1 MEWPWNAEEL
11 LAVPLEIVRNDKTL
25 PPDLHHHS
33 MWKNVCLLVL
43 LLGVTESASAHP
55 SPLNVQQ
62 NFDPCPQFPLSLWSL
77 ASQCTPRCPNHVANL
92 SICWKG
98 HFIEICQQQLI
109 VYWTR
114 PFQTG
119 LESNIATCSLFQL
132 CQEIW
137 FEEIANI
144 FWNTTCQKKY
154 RIWIFKLVGMQRNQ
168 EEQCRM
174 MW

>member
-1 MEWPWNAEEL
+1 MVIWSWEGIPFKGIANAGKWVWNDLGTQKSCL
-11 LAVPLEIVRNDKTL
+11 LCPLKSSAMTR
-25 PPDLHHHS
+25 HS
-33 MWKNVCLLVL
+33 LRASITTQCEKNSIQGTMVCLLVL

-109 VYWTR
+109 VYWTHWTPGHSKPVWNR
-114 PFQTG
+114 T
-119 LESNIATCSLFQL
+119 LLLVL
-132 CQEIW
+132 C
-137 FEEIANI
+137 FN
-144 FWNTTCQKKY
+144 CVKKY
-154 RIWIFKLVGMQRNQ
+154 GLKK
-168 EEQCRM
+168 
-174 MW
+174 